1 MTGTQTQAAGP
12 QARIASVEAFVL
24 VGDKDYVAEAGLRT
38 ATAAAAAPRPRRAL
52 ADIPPQAQTCLVKI
66 TADDGTVGWGEAHAP
81 LGPRATRAVVEDVL
95 APLLIGGVS
104 MAVEYHWERMYGSMR
119 LRGHSTG
126 YQLEAIA
133 GVDIALWDLAGK
145 LLGVPVYRLLGGPY
159 KTSLPTY
166 ASGIPGAT
174 IEERVAHA
182 RRFIAEG
189 YTAMK
194 LSIGRGDI
202 DSDLAMVAAVAEA
215 IRDQADLLIDAH
227 GAYTAESALYV
238 GRKLQDLGVYWLE
251 DPLTPE
257 DVAGYIHLTA
267 ALDMSVAAGETECT
281 RWQYEERL
289 SRRAVDIILPD
300 ICRAGGISEGRR
312 IATVASLHGMKWAA
326 HVSMGSSVHVAA
338 AAHLAARRPAADRP
352 PPPRGRLP
360 PGPRRSRPGH
370 HLRRGAPARPHRLA
384 PGGATS
390 DAAPSPGMGGGGH
403 PRAAGVR
410 AAPLSRRSS
419 PRSAGSRAPSPR
431 HRRGSSCAPPGS
443 GSPGAP
449 PRR

>member
-1 MTGTQTQAAGP
+1 MEGAGMSSGQGVTGRDGAGP
-12 QARIASVEAFVL
+12 QARIAAVEAFVL

-38 ATAAAAAPRPRRAL
+38 GTGAAPATRPRRAL
-52 ADIPPQAQTCLVKI
+52 AEVGDLHICVYPPQAQTCLVKI

-81 LGPRATRAVVEDVL
+81 LGPRATKAVVEDVL
-95 APLLIGGVS
+95 APLLIGGDPL
-104 MAVEYHWERMYGSMR
+104 AVEYFWERMYGSMR

-145 LLGVPVYRLLGGPY
+145 LLGLPVYRLLGGPY
-159 KTSLPTY
+159 RTSLPTY
-166 ASGIPGAT
+166 ASGIPGTT
-174 IEERVAHA
+174 IAERGAHA
-182 RRFIAEG
+182 RRFVAEG

-202 DSDLAMVAAVAEA
+202 DSDLAMVATVAEA

-257 DVAGYIHLTA
+257 DVDGYVHLTA
-267 ALDMSVAAGETECT
+267 ALEMAVAAGETECT
-281 RWQYEERL
+281 RWQFEERL
-289 SRRAVDIILPD
+289 ARRAMDIILPD

-338 AAHLAARRPAADRP
+338 AAHLAAASANFLVFEFSSTPNPIGEA
-352 PPPRGRLP
+352 L
-360 PGPRRSRPGH
+360 
-370 HLRRGAPARPHRLA
+370 L
-384 PGGATS
+384 T
-390 DAAPSPGMGGGGH
+390 
-403 PRAAGVR
+403 
-410 AAPLSRRSS
+410 APLH
-419 PRSAGSRAPSPR
+419 PEGGFIQVPAGPGLGITFDEERLRAHILDS
-431 HRRGSSCAPPGS
+431 
-443 GSPGAP
+443 
-449 PRR
+449 